1 MKKRWLLGVSL
12 LFLFI
17 YSTGVSGPLISTK
30 AGAEGE
36 RDSGERE
43 YTVESSVNDDL
54 FVINGHAFKAK
65 TFCTNILEGDK
76 VIFLKGRADG
86 YCDTATF
93 VNVRTGEKCEVL
105 CEGR

>member
-1 MKKRWLLGVSL
+1 MKKRWLLGVFL
-12 LFLFI
+12 LLLFI
-17 YSTGVSGPLISTK
+17 YSTGVSDPLTSTK

-36 RDSGERE
+36 RQ
-43 YTVESSVNDDL
+43 YTVESSVNDDT